1 MIFDYIIL
9 NGDLIPLEQAH
20 ISLFNPAYFSS
31 FGVYETVKI
40 DQGRPFY
47 LAEHLHRLHK
57 SAQMIGL
64 ELGVTVETLEAWFN
78 KLLNL
83 DPHATWSL
91 KILVLGA
98 MEAAGNPIIALQPT
112 PLPTYPDAFYERGAS
127 AVCYEGQRFKP
138 MCKSLNTLVNTLA
151 RRAATQAGAL
161 EGLLHYDG
169 YFTEGSRS
177 NLFVVHKEQLL
188 TAPATTVLS
197 GITRDIILAVMAET
211 DYPVVETEVI
221 VDPQRYD
228 EIFISRTS
236 MHVMPITQ
244 IEGQPVG
251 DGQVGPL
258 TKVAMSQFKAYYQH
272 LMPAE

>member
-9 NGDLIPLEQAH
+9 NGDLIPLEQTH

-112 PLPTYPDAFYERGAS
+112 PLPTYPDVFYERGAS

-177 NLFVVHKEQLL
+177 NLFVVHKGQLL

-228 EIFISRTS
+228 EIFISSTS

>member
-177 NLFVVHKEQLL
+177 NLFVVHKGQLL

-228 EIFISRTS
+228 EIFISSTS

-251 DGQVGPL
+251 DGQVGSL
-258 TKVAMSQFKAYYQH
+258 TKVAMAQFKAHYQH
-272 LMPAE
+272 LIPAE